1 MAPNKDYYQVL
12 GVPEKAS
19 AEQIKKAYRRLA
31 KKHHP
36 DANPN
41 DKASAE
47 RFKEVSEA
55 NSVLSDPDK
64 RKKYDT
70 MRKFGAFAGGPREWA
85 SRAGR
90 AGSTRAE
97 DFDFGSFGAGGGGF
111 AGFGGLG
118 DIFSSIFGKGK
129 QAGEVEPIEMTVD
142 IPFKTAALGGKV
154 PVTIPVK
161 EACPTCGGSGTAPGA
176 RVSTCSECGGR
187 GTVSFGQGSFA
198 VTRPCPAC
206 RGRGKVASE
215 RCGKCS
221 GDGEVGVDKKLRVTV
236 PAATDSG
243 HKVRLK
249 SQGQRNP
256 AGGRAGDL
264 IVTFQ
269 VKSDRFFRRDGLD
282 IHCTVP
288 LNLIQATLGTKL
300 QVRTIH
306 GQKVVLRI
314 PAATQPGRKLRIKG
328 QGVEKNG
335 RRGDQLVEITV
346 TVPEKLT
353 GDQEKLLREFAAAA
367 DLKY

>member
-1 MAPNKDYYQVL
+1 MAPTKDYYQVL
-12 GVPEKAS
+12 GVSEKAT
-19 AEQIKKAYRRLA
+19 AQQIKNAYRRLA
-31 KKHHP
+31 KKYHP

-41 DKASAE
+41 DKAAAE
-47 RFKEVSEA
+47 RFKEISEA
-55 NSVLSDPDK
+55 NTVLSDPDQ
-64 RKKYDT
+64 RRKYDT

-90 AGSTRAE
+90 TGSARTE
-97 DFDFGSFGAGGGGF
+97 EFDFGGFGGGGGF
-111 AGFGGLG
+111 GGFGGLG

-129 QAGEVEPIEMTVD
+129 RAGEIEPIEMTVEV
-142 IPFKTAALGGKV
+142 PFATAALGGKV
-154 PVTIPVK
+154 PVTVGVK
-161 EACPTCGGSGTAPGA
+161 EACPTCGGSGAAPGA
-176 RVSTCSECGGR
+176 NVSTCGECGGR
-187 GTVSFGQGSFA
+187 GTVSFGQGGFA

-215 RCGKCS
+215 LCGKCS
-221 GDGEVGVDKKLRVTV
+221 GDGEMAVNKKLRVTV
-236 PAATDSG
+236 PPATDSG

-249 SQGQRNP
+249 GQGQRDP

-269 VKSDRFFRRDGLD
+269 VKPDRFFRREGLD

-328 QGVEKNG
+328 QGVERNG
-335 RRGDQLVEITV
+335 RRGDQLVEIAV

-353 GDQEKLLREFAAAA
+353 PDQEKLLKEFAAAA
-367 DLKY
+367 GLKY